1 MATAPLRWL
10 TGLLL
15 LGLALAAAAQ
25 QKPQAPRLGVNDF
38 VLYPERDA
46 GLMAQLSAADASWTP
61 TVEQI
66 PGVGTR
72 YRVKRLAGAPPLSIA
87 EMRQLLR
94 NPPRF
99 EQEQAAVRS
108 LLQALRRSGVLVA
121 LGPPRLQG
129 AAGEWDPRGKV
140 LRIRPDVPSK
150 GSRAFAHVLNH
161 ELIHVAQT
169 CRGRRWFRQQPEPL
183 GLAGTLSAAASRHL
197 AEPLYARASAAQR
210 ALEAE
215 AYANQDRLSLGPQLL
230 AAHCD

>member
-1 MATAPLRWL
+1 MATTPLRWL

-15 LGLALAAAAQ
+15 LGLALAATARQ
-25 QKPQAPRLGVNDF
+25 TPKDPSLGANDF
-38 VLYPERDA
+38 LLSPEREA
-46 GLMAQLSAADASWTP
+46 GLIAQLSAADASWTP

-72 YRVKRLAGAPPLSIA
+72 YRVKRLAGAPPLSIT
-87 EMRQLLR
+87 ELKQLLR
-94 NPPRF
+94 DPPRF

-121 LGPPRLQG
+121 LGPPRLLG
-129 AAGEWDPRGKV
+129 AAGEWDPRGNV

-150 GSRAFAHVLNH
+150 GSRAFAQVLNH
-161 ELIHVAQT
+161 EAIHVAQS

-183 GLAGTLSAAASRHL
+183 GLGGQPNATAERHL

-210 ALEAE
+210 ILEAE
-215 AYANQDRLSLGPQLL
+215 AYAHQDRLNLGPQLL
-230 AAHCD
+230 AAHCH